1 MRYTYKLKELAKELC
16 EKSGCHHKC
25 NDTKDCVVED
35 EALLL
40 INENKSNNFDVKSNN
55 EIEGLA
61 KLISKTLC
69 IECGQKPCE
78 ECKWYDENVERTDCT
93 DCLIAEH
100 LYNAGYRKQSE
111 GEWIRRYS
119 KHTDH
124 LGTFMKY
131 DGDFCSVCGELGH
144 GNYCSNCGARM
155 RGEKGE

>member
-1 MRYTYKLKELAKELC
+1 MKYTPKLKELAKDLC
-16 EKSGCHHKC
+16 EKSSCHHKC
-25 NDTKDCVVED
+25 HDTKDCVVEE

-55 EIEGLA
+55 EIGGLA

-111 GEWIRRYS
+111 GEWKIAVDPVEAIFICSECGYFYIEADPEAEPEY
-119 KHTDH
+119 K
-124 LGTFMKY
+124 
-131 DGDFCSVCGELGH
+131 FCP
-144 GNYCSNCGARM
+144 NCGAKM
-155 RGEKGE
+155 KGGEE